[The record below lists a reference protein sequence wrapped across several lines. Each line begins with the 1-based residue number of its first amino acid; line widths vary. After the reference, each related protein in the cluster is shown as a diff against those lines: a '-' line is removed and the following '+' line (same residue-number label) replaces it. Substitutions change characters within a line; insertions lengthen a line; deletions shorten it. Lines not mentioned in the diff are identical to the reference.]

1 MADEAVVGQTQQT
14 PGIPGTVPAQPQPT
28 ESSQTMPA
36 TATSSQAP
44 TQAPAASSAPQ
55 GGGQKKFF
63 EYVSLDKDGKRV
75 KGSMSAYTKEEVVQS
90 VVSRGLSIISID
102 EVSGLFS
109 LERLKEINIGGVPLD
124 EKVIFMKQ
132 IAIMI
137 NAGLSVTRALE
148 VLSFQAQ
155 NPRFKAVLKESYKL
169 VSGGVSLSDA
179 FGKFPDAFD
188 SIAVSLIRAGE
199 QSGNLDKIFRKL
211 ATEYQNRKQLQGK
224 IQGALAYPAVITT
237 LMVGVV
243 IFLMLFVVPQ
253 LQQAFEEFGAELPL
267 ITKIVIGLSNILIHY
282 WYIVIVLIVSI
293 VVAFRYF
300 ISTPQGDRLWQ
311 KMWIT
316 IPVFGPLNVKIQ
328 TANFARI
335 LYLLISSGVP
345 ILQGLD
351 LTEAA
356 MTNIW
361 FKDEV
366 ADMREQ
372 VKRGIPIAQP
382 LMQSANFPLI
392 LGYMVNVGQETGK
405 LDEVLKK
412 VSKYYDIEI
421 KAASKALS
429 TILEPIL
436 LIVMGVVVGGIVVAV
451 YLPMFQLTQQIQ

>member
-1 MADEAVVGQTQQT
+1 MADQIIG
-14 PGIPGTVPAQPQPT
+14 AQPQMAQASPV
-28 ESSQTMPA
+28 QQPA
-36 TATSSQAP
+36 PQAGSQASP
-44 TQAPAASSAPQ
+44 SQST
-55 GGGQKKFF
+55 GQKKFF
-63 EYVSLDKDGKRV
+63 EYVALDKEGKRV
-75 KGSMSAYTKEEVVQS
+75 KGSMSAYTKEEVVQG
-90 VVSRGLSIISID
+90 VVARGLSIISID
-102 EVSGLFS
+102 EVSGIFS
-109 LERLKEINIGGVPLD
+109 LDRLKEINIGGVPLN

-155 NPRFKAVLKESYKL
+155 NPRFKNVLKESYKL

-179 FGKFPDAFD
+179 FAKFPDAFD

-199 QSGNLDKIFRKL
+199 QSGNLDNIFRKL

-237 LMVGVV
+237 LMVCVV
-243 IFLMLFVVPQ
+243 IFMMLFVVPQ
-253 LQQAFEEFGAELPL
+253 LQQAFEEFGAKLPL
-267 ITKIVIGLSNILIHY
+267 ITVIVISISEILINY
-282 WYIVIVLIVSI
+282 WYIVIILLVSI
-293 VVAFRYF
+293 IIAFRYF

-311 KMWIT
+311 KFWIVV
-316 IPVFGPLNVKIQ
+316 PVFGPLNVKIQ
-328 TANFARI
+328 TANFARV

-345 ILQGLD
+345 ILQALD

-366 ADMREQ
+366 VDMREQ

-382 LMQSANFPLI
+382 LLQSAYFPLI

-405 LDEVLKK
+405 LDEVLRK

-436 LIVMGVVVGGIVVAV
+436 LIVMGIVVGGIVVAV